1 MSDRVQG
8 LSSLIGRILLVAIF
22 LSSGFNK
29 LFNWSQTAAYMES
42 KGMPMVPLFLAAAM
56 IILIVGGLSVLLGY
70 LTRLGAAALIVFLI
84 PTSIIFHGFW
94 SVEAAQ
100 VQQQTIHFMKN
111 MGLMGGLFLLIAH
124 GPGRYS
130 LDSRRR

>member
-1 MSDRVQG
+1 MSDKVQG
-8 LSSLIGRILLVAIF
+8 LTSLIGRILLVAIF

-29 LFNWSQTAAYMES
+29 VFNWSQTAAYMES
-42 KGMPMVPLFLAAAM
+42 KGMPMVPLFLAAAI
-56 IILIVGGLSVLLGY
+56 IILIGGGLSVLLGY
-70 LTRLGAAALIVFLI
+70 HTKVGAGALIVFLV
-84 PTSIIFHGFW
+84 PTSLIFHGFW

-111 MGLMGGLFLLIAH
+111 MGLMGGLFLLVAH

-130 LDSRRR
+130 LHRRRK